1 MRIQTVVS
9 LVAVAVCATTVSAQR
24 TSTRTRAAAAAEAT
38 PTALELGVD
47 ATLDVGLGDNST
59 TEFSIPSGSLR
70 VGFPISP
77 RVSIEP
83 KGSLHIKS
91 ADDNTVSIY
100 RAEVGALY
108 HFDATTM
115 QRSGLYVRPTLG
127 ISGFTGDNSENTFFG
142 GIGVGLKK
150 PIVGQLGARYEAA
163 FLHNFNNGS
172 ANELELSAGLSWF
185 TH

>member
-9 LVAVAVCATTVSAQR
+9 LVAVALCATTASAQR
-24 TSTRTRAAAAAEAT
+24 RTTTVAAT

-47 ATLDVGLGDNST
+47 ATADIGLGDNSFT
-59 TEFSIPSGSLR
+59 VVNIPSGSIR
-70 VGFPISP
+70 IGFPMTP

-83 KGSLHIKS
+83 KGSLS
-91 ADDNTVSIY
+91 VVSGNGHTQTSY
-100 RAEVGALY
+100 SVQVGALY
-108 HFDATTM
+108 HFDEKAM
-115 QRSGLYVRPTLG
+115 QRSGVYVRPTIGL
-127 ISGFTGDNSENTFFG
+127 SGASGTASHNTVFG
-142 GIGVGLKK
+142 GVGLGLKK
-150 PIVGQLGARYEAA
+150 PILGQLGARYEAA

>member
-9 LVAVAVCATTVSAQR
+9 LVAVAVCATTASAQR
-24 TSTRTRAAAAAEAT
+24 TTTRTTPVGAT

-47 ATLDVGLGDNST
+47 ATIDVGLGGDSFTDVN
-59 TEFSIPSGSLR
+59 IPSGTMR
-70 VGFPISP
+70 VGFPITP

-83 KGSLHIKS
+83 KGRLGVVS
-91 ADDNTVSIY
+91 ANSHTVTTY
-100 RAEVGALY
+100 RVEVGALY
-108 HFDATTM
+108 HFDEAAM

-127 ISGFTGDNSENTFFG
+127 VSGFSGDNSENTFFG

>member
-9 LVAVAVCATTVSAQR
+9 LVALALCATTASAQR
-24 TSTRTRAAAAAEAT
+24 RATTTMAAGTT

-47 ATLDVGLGDNST
+47 ATLDVGLGGDSFT
-59 TEFSIPSGSLR
+59 DVSIPSGSMR
-70 VGFPISP
+70 VGFPMSP

-83 KGSLHIKS
+83 KGRLAVSS
-91 ADDNTVSIY
+91 ANSHTVTTY
-100 RAEVGALY
+100 RVEVGALY
-108 HFDATTM
+108 HFDEAAM
-115 QRSGLYVRPTLG
+115 QRSGFYVRPTIG
-127 ISGFTGDNSENTFFG
+127 VSGFSGDNSVNTFFG
-142 GIGVGLKK
+142 GVGLGLKK
-150 PIVGQLGARYEAA
+150 PILGQLGARYEAA